1 MSSALQQKLEFCFM
15 RRNTQGS
22 LFILLKK
29 AEKILGSALRA
40 CKGGRDLKAILLTY
54 FSPTEQCL
62 ICLTYIT
69 YKTTENK
76 HVHIRLCAL
85 GQPVHFCE
93 FLAGGICWKTAE
105 LFFWDDLYPLFQ
117 YGVNYTIC
125 EDSFGSTIVC
135 VLWCQSSSSLLKPVN
150 LHQPLV
156 SAYSLDRLSP
166 CR

>member
-76 HVHIRLCAL
+76 HVRKQACPNSLMWPWAACTRLWIFSWRYLLKDCRTVL
-85 GQPVHFCE
+85 LRWSVSSFSIWGK
-93 FLAGGICWKTAE
+93 LYNMWR
-105 LFFWDDLYPLFQ
+105 FFWVYH
-117 YGVNYTIC
+117 C
-125 EDSFGSTIVC
+125 MC
-135 VLWCQSSSSLLKPVN
+135 VMMPKLKFTT
-150 LHQPLV
+150 
-156 SAYSLDRLSP
+156 
-166 CR
+166 

>member
-1 MSSALQQKLEFCFM
+1 M

-76 HVHIRLCAL
+76 HVRKQACPNSLMWPWAACTL
-85 GQPVHFCE
+85 
-93 FLAGGICWKTAE
+93 
-105 LFFWDDLYPLFQ
+105 
-117 YGVNYTIC
+117 
-125 EDSFGSTIVC
+125 
-135 VLWCQSSSSLLKPVN
+135 LWIFSWRYLLKDCRTVLLRWSILFPVLTTGGN
-150 LHQPLV
+150 VPGDKSQLLSASV
-156 SAYSLDRLSP
+156 SALKPRNSVTQPPGDWLQYSKYRPSAGNLDTGN
-166 CR
+166 